1 MGSVYLRENSWV
13 VKYKDENDNWKR
25 KTLGRKDIL
34 TKTMA
39 REILKDIERKV
50 MLGQHDMVKQ
60 QVPTLRTFSREY
72 IDYQKNLK
80 QNRSWQKDESHLRRF
95 NSLWGDRKLS
105 NISAK
110 EIDDYKTIRLQQVK
124 PATVNRELAAL
135 RHLFYLAEKWDK
147 FYGKNPVAKSGLL
160 KEDNQQERILS
171 YDEEE
176 DLIRNSSPHL
186 VPILI
191 TALNTGMR
199 KMEVLTLTWEDI
211 DFDKNLI
218 TIRKDISKSK
228 KVRRI
233 PINSKLRRILLK
245 QKIKTQHSGHVF
257 LTNEGLPYSPKN
269 PSALKRAFGTACKKA
284 GIEGLRFH
292 DLRHT
297 AATRMI
303 ENTGNIVAVSKILG
317 HANIKT
323 TMRYAHPEQS
333 LIEALESLNQVF
345 SERDG
350 HKSGHIEDLKK

>member
-1 MGSVYLRENSWV
+1 MGSVYMRGKSYIG
-13 VKYKDENDNWKR
+13 KYKDENGEWVR
-25 KTLGRKDIL
+25 KTLGRSPAIN
-34 TKTMA
+34 KTIA
-39 REILKDIERKV
+39 REKLKGIEHKV
-50 MLGQHDMVKQ
+50 ARGEYEQINAKI
-60 QVPTLRTFSREY
+60 PTLRQFS
-72 IDYQKNLK
+72 IDYIRYQKVVK
-80 QNRSWQKDESHLRRF
+80 QKRSWKKDESHLKRF
-95 NSLWGDRKLS
+95 NQLWGERMLS
-105 NISAK
+105 KILAK
-110 EIDDYKTIRLQQVK
+110 DIDDFKSIRLQQVK

-160 KEDNQQERILS
+160 KEDNLQERILS
-171 YDEEE
+171 FDEEKL
-176 DLIRNSSPHL
+176 LIQNSSPHL

-199 KMEVLTLTWEDI
+199 KMEVLTLTWDDI
-211 DFDKNLI
+211 DFDKNYL

-228 KVRRI
+228 KTRRI
-233 PINSKLRRILLK
+233 PINSKLRSILLK
-245 QKIKTQHSGHVF
+245 KKIKTQQSGYVF

-317 HANIKT
+317 HADIKT

-345 SERDG
+345 SEQDG
-350 HKSGHIEDLKK
+350 HKSGHI